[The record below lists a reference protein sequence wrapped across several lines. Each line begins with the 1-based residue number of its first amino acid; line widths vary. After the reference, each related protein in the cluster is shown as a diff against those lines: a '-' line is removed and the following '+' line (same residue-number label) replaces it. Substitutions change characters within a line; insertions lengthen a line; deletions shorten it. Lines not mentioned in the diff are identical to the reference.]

1 MKNLSLIII
10 IVSLCVGGAIG
21 YIAGTSNDTD
31 YTADQ
36 KNSTS
41 DKDDMHMMPDG
52 SMMSNDHSSMSM
64 SDMMH
69 NMNANLEG
77 KKGDELD
84 KAFIDEMIIHHEGAI
99 EMAEIIV
106 ENSNREELIKLG
118 KDIISTQQNEIDL
131 MKEWR
136 KNWFK

>member
-1 MKNLSLIII
+1 MKNLNLVIILISLLIGG
-10 IVSLCVGGAIG
+10 SLG
-21 YIAGTSNDTD
+21 YLI
-31 YTADQ
+31 
-36 KNSTS
+36 
-41 DKDDMHMMPDG
+41 KDNNLNQEESRHGYMPNKMHMMPDG
-52 SMMSNDHSSMSM
+52 SIMMNDHSSMNM

-84 KAFIDEMIIHHEGAI
+84 KAFLDEMIIHHEGAI
-99 EMAEIIV
+99 EMAELIV
-106 ENSNREELIKLG
+106 KNSDKAELIKLG

-136 KNWFK
+136 TNWFKE

>member
-1 MKNLSLIII
+1 MKDLNLLIILI
-10 IVSLCVGGAIG
+10 SLLIGGSLG
-21 YIAGTSNDTD
+21 YLI
-31 YTADQ
+31 
-36 KNSTS
+36 
-41 DKDDMHMMPDG
+41 KDDSYRQDISQYMPEDMHMMHDG
-52 SMMSNDHSSMSM
+52 NMMNNNHHGTSM

-69 NMNANLEG
+69 NMTANLEG

-84 KAFIDEMIIHHEGAI
+84 KAFINEMIIHHEGAI

-136 KNWFK
+136 TNWFK